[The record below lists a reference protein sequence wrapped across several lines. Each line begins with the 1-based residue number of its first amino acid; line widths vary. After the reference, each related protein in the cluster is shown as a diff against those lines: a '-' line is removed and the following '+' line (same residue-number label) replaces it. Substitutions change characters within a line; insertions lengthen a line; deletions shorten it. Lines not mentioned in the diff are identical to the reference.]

1 MGAQRSEDLA
11 ERFLQYLL
19 DERAIEVERK
29 RSADRTHVEASMR
42 IRAIDK
48 EIEVIRGGAL

>member
-48 EIEVIRGGAL
+48 EIKVIRGDD